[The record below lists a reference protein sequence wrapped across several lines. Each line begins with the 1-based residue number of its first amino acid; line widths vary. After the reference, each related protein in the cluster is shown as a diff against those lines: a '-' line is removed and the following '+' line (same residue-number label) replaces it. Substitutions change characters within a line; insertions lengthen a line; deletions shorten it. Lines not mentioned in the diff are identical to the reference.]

1 MNHENKMHWWSLND
15 PETKIIIVVIN
26 YITWRPLV
34 VGWRSNPENSKV
46 GKFEFRDLSQTQT
59 CGERSPVPNLSCS
72 MFDLRQKSL
81 NLFLSPALI
90 CTPGDGSPGSPQ
102 RGALWSLILMVWNR
116 TISDSTHLK
125 NFNKAGLLLWWHEEP
140 GHANRMPCLLKFCL
154 KHLWLNHTRIYID
167 VPHTHSLSYPTYII
181 SICFRKSHH
190 FCNSG
195 QESQL
200 HIHISGIRSRGMDG
214 WTSQWMTPAFG
225 FTENSNLTVHS
236 VLKSR
241 HGQNVFSSQN
251 TLYQKILCSKWHQTI
266 IKMSL
271 MLELQGSF
279 KMIYQSTVSQN
290 K

>member
-140 GHANRMPCLLKFCL
+140 GHANRMPCLSEFCL
-154 KHLWLNHTRIYID
+154 KHLSLIFHFHLSLMY
-167 VPHTHSLSYPTYII
+167 HTHTLFPTQRTSSHFVLGKVTTFATVARKANFTSTSL
-181 SICFRKSHH
+181 
-190 FCNSG
+190 
-195 QESQL
+195 
-200 HIHISGIRSRGMDG
+200 
-214 WTSQWMTPAFG
+214 A
-225 FTENSNLTVHS
+225 
-236 VLKSR
+236 
-241 HGQNVFSSQN
+241 
-251 TLYQKILCSKWHQTI
+251 
-266 IKMSL
+266 
-271 MLELQGSF
+271 
-279 KMIYQSTVSQN
+279 
-290 K
+290 